1 MEVSGMKRGLIVGLG
16 ILFFLGSGWISPVRA
31 KVISRRVARIYQI
44 RIYQQGMKSGGPQ
57 KTYWNLNVNYVGPGD
72 LNNLLSLEVFVNN
85 RMEVEAVKIVR
96 KTYDRKV
103 VTSLLRNISELSI
116 EYVPPGS
123 PVRGKDLPIT
133 VLTMDE
139 LKLP

>member
-1 MEVSGMKRGLIVGLG
+1 MKRILISGIFSIALLG
-16 ILFFLGSGWISPVRA
+16 ILCSFPAGA

-44 RIYQQGMKSGGPQ
+44 RVYQQGAKTGGPQ
-57 KTYWNLNVNYVGPGD
+57 KTYWDLNVNYVGPGD
-72 LNNLLSLEVFVNN
+72 LNNLLSLDVFVNN

-103 VTSLLRNISELSI
+103 VTSLLRNVTELSI

-123 PVRGKDLPIT
+123 PVRGKDLPVT

>member
-1 MEVSGMKRGLIVGLG
+1 MKKSLIIGLSIMA
-16 ILFFLGSGWISPVRA
+16 FLGSLWGSPAGA
-31 KVISRRVARIYQI
+31 KVISKQVARIYQI
-44 RIYQQGMKSGGPQ
+44 RVYQQGAKTGGVQ
-57 KTYWNLNVNYVGPGD
+57 KTYWDLNVNYVGPGD
-72 LNNLLSLEVFVNN
+72 LNNLISLEIFVNN

-103 VTSLLRNISELSI
+103 VTSLLRHVTELSI

-123 PVRGKDLPIT
+123 PVRGKDLPVT
-133 VLTMDE
+133 VLTMDD

>member
-1 MEVSGMKRGLIVGLG
+1 MKRFVEGCIVTFLLLG
-16 ILFFLGSGWISPVRA
+16 ILVSPAAA
-31 KVISRRVARIYQI
+31 KVISKRVARIYQI
-44 RIYQQGMKSGGPQ
+44 RIYQRGPKMGGPQ
-57 KTYWNLNVNYVGPGD
+57 QTYWNLNVNYIGPGD
-72 LNNLLSLEVFVNN
+72 LNNLISLEVFVNN

-103 VTSLLRNISELSI
+103 VTSLLRNVSELSI

>member
-1 MEVSGMKRGLIVGLG
+1 MKRIFICAMFVFFLLG
-16 ILFFLGSGWISPVRA
+16 ILCSFPAGA

-44 RIYQQGMKSGGPQ
+44 RVYQQGAKTGGPQ
-57 KTYWNLNVNYVGPGD
+57 KMYWDLNVNYVGPGD
-72 LNNLLSLEVFVNN
+72 LNNLISLDVFVNN

-103 VTSLLRNISELSI
+103 VTSLLRNVTELSI

-123 PVRGKDLPIT
+123 PVRGKDLPVT

>member
-1 MEVSGMKRGLIVGLG
+1 MKKLLIVCLAVAVLLG
-16 ILFFLGSGWISPVRA
+16 IGFRSPAAA
-31 KVISRRVARIYQI
+31 KVISKRVARIYQI
-44 RIYQQGMKSGGPQ
+44 RIYQRGPKAGGPTQ
-57 KTYWNLNVNYVGPGD
+57 TYWSLNVNYVGPGD

-103 VTSLLRNISELSI
+103 VTSLLRDILDLSI

>member
-1 MEVSGMKRGLIVGLG
+1 MKRLFLTAV
-16 ILFFLGSGWISPVRA
+16 ILFLVAGGLWSSPARA
-31 KVISRRVARIYQI
+31 KVISKRVARIYQI
-44 RIYQQGMKSGGPQ
+44 RVYQQGAKAGGPQ
-57 KTYWNLNVNYVGPGD
+57 KTYWNLNVNYIGPGD
-72 LNNLLSLEVFVNN
+72 LNNLLSLEIFVNN

-96 KTYDRKV
+96 KTYDKKI
-103 VTSLLRNISELSI
+103 VTSLLRNVSELSI

-123 PVRGKDLPIT
+123 PVRGKDLQVT

>member
-1 MEVSGMKRGLIVGLG
+1 MKKFLVGFSGIFLLLG
-16 ILFFLGSGWISPVRA
+16 TFASPAAA
-31 KVISRRVARIYQI
+31 KVISKRVARIYQI
-44 RIYQQGMKSGGPQ
+44 RIYQRGPKMGGPQ
-57 KTYWNLNVNYVGPGD
+57 KTYWDLNVNYIGPGD
-72 LNNLLSLEVFVNN
+72 LNNLLSLEIFVNN

-103 VTSLLRNISELSI
+103 VSSLLRNVSELSL

-139 LKLP
+139 LKVP

>member
-1 MEVSGMKRGLIVGLG
+1 MKKIFISSVCAFALIG
-16 ILFFLGSGWISPVRA
+16 ILCSSPVGA
-31 KVISRRVARIYQI
+31 KVISKRVARIYQI
-44 RIYQQGMKSGGPQ
+44 RVYQLGSKKGGPQ
-57 KTYWNLNVNYVGPGD
+57 KTYWDLNVNYVGPGD

-103 VTSLLRNISELSI
+103 VTSLLRNVTELSI

-133 VLTMDE
+133 ILTMDE

>member
-1 MEVSGMKRGLIVGLG
+1 MKKLLVISLGMIA
-16 ILFFLGSGWISPVRA
+16 FLGTLWGTPVHAR
-31 KVISRRVARIYQI
+31 VISRRIAKIYQI
-44 RIYQQGMKSGGPQ
+44 QIYQRGPKTGGPKQ
-57 KTYWNLNVNYVGPGD
+57 KVYWAYNVNYIGPGN
-72 LNNLLSLEVFVNN
+72 LNNLLSLEIFVNN

-96 KTYDRKV
+96 RTYNRTV
-103 VTSLLRNISELSI
+103 LTSLLRNITELSI

-123 PVRGKDLPIT
+123 PVRGKNLPVT

>member
-1 MEVSGMKRGLIVGLG
+1 MKKFLVTICVAA
-16 ILFFLGSGWISPVRA
+16 FLGALWAPPAHARI
-31 KVISRRVARIYQI
+31 ISRKVAKIYQI
-44 RIYQQGMKSGGPQ
+44 RIYQQGAKTGGPQ
-57 KTYWNLNVNYVGPGD
+57 PTYWNLNVNYVGPGD
-72 LNNLLSLEVFVNN
+72 LNNLLSIEVFVNN

-103 VTSLLRNISELSI
+103 VTSLLRNITELSI

-123 PVRGKDLPIT
+123 PVRGKNLPVT

>member
-1 MEVSGMKRGLIVGLG
+1 MKKSLVIGLSIMA
-16 ILFFLGSGWISPVRA
+16 FLGGLWGSPAGA
-31 KVISRRVARIYQI
+31 KVISKRVARIYQI
-44 RIYQQGMKSGGPQ
+44 RVYQQGVKAGGVQ
-57 KTYWNLNVNYVGPGD
+57 KTYWDLNVNYVGPGD
-72 LNNLLSLEVFVNN
+72 LNNLISLEIFVNN

-103 VTSLLRNISELSI
+103 VTSLLRHVTELSI

-123 PVRGKDLPIT
+123 PVRGKDLPVT
-133 VLTMDE
+133 VLTMDD

>member
-1 MEVSGMKRGLIVGLG
+1 MKRLFLTAV
-16 ILFFLGSGWISPVRA
+16 ILFLVAGGGWSSPARA
-31 KVISRRVARIYQI
+31 KVISKRVARIYQI
-44 RIYQQGMKSGGPQ
+44 RVYQQGAKAGGPQ
-57 KTYWNLNVNYVGPGD
+57 KTYWNLNVNYIGPGD
-72 LNNLLSLEVFVNN
+72 LNNLLSLEIFVNN

-96 KTYDRKV
+96 KTYDRKI
-103 VTSLLRNISELSI
+103 VTSLLRNVSELSI

-123 PVRGKDLPIT
+123 PVRGKDLQVT

>member
-1 MEVSGMKRGLIVGLG
+1 MKKFLTFLG
-16 ILFFLGSGWISPVRA
+16 ILAFVGGVWIPPAGARI
-31 KVISRRVARIYQI
+31 ISKRVAKIYQI
-44 RIYQQGMKSGGPQ
+44 RVYQQGTKTGGPQ
-57 KTYWNLNVNYVGPGD
+57 QTYWTLNVNYVGPGD

-103 VTSLLRNISELSI
+103 VSSLLRNITELSI

-123 PVRGKDLPIT
+123 PVRGKMLPVT